1 MNLRKEARE
10 LKIDL
15 SQRLKAY
22 IAYLR
27 AELTINAK
35 YDLDLIQTRVLN
47 EILFAESNNQ
57 KINVG
62 KILKHREIASQ
73 ATLHAALK
81 KLQAKGLISY
91 ETEND
96 SRVKYLM
103 LTELCRKRYG
113 ELAKEIDKE

>member
-1 MNLRKEARE
+1 
-10 LKIDL
+10 
-15 SQRLKAY
+15 
-22 IAYLR
+22 LR
-27 AELTINAK
+27 AELDINAK
-35 YDLDLIQTRVLN
+35 YDLDPIQIRVLN

-62 KILKHREIASQ
+62 QILRHREIASQ

-81 KLQAKGLISY
+81 KLKAKRLINH

-103 LTELCRKRYG
+103 LTKLGLKRYG
-113 ELAKEIDKE
+113 ELAIEIDNK

>member
-1 MNLRKEARE
+1 M
-10 LKIDL
+10 
-15 SQRLKAY
+15 
-22 IAYLR
+22 
-27 AELTINAK
+27 
-35 YDLDLIQTRVLN
+35 LN

-62 KILKHREIASQ
+62 QILRHREIASQ

-81 KLQAKGLISY
+81 KLQAKRLISH

-103 LTELCRKRYG
+103 LTKLGLKRYG
-113 ELAKEIDKE
+113 ELAIEIDNK